1 MTPAD
6 LCTRGQRFYPGFD
19 MPLVCRP
26 GPEILPAQADAPR
39 LGLCLLER
47 GRLSLAWGETVTGPA
62 LVLLDERARPAC
74 QASTDACGA
83 SLFFHPEVVNSA
95 FARRIVPSAGDA
107 DLPLSSAQD
116 LYLFE
121 AFLGLNGQAA
131 VVPLKPASAE
141 RLARCFHE
149 IDMLIAVQPHEVWP
163 CMTRS
168 FLIEALFLLR
178 LALQDARDARV
189 VPAQDRRLE
198 RALALLHEHFHEPLS
213 LDDVARHSATNR
225 TTLNA
230 LLRQRTGLPMR
241 AYLVEL
247 RMRMAESLLRDT
259 ELPVNVI
266 ANRVGYENPSHFIR
280 QFRSQ
285 RGVTPNGFRQTR
297 H

>member
-1 MTPAD
+1 MSQGLHT
-6 LCTRGQRFYPGFD
+6 LGQRFYPGFE
-19 MPLVCRP
+19 MPLAYRP
-26 GPEILPAQADAPR
+26 GLEILPAQTEAPR
-39 LGLCLLER
+39 LGLCLLES
-47 GRLSLAWGETVTGPA
+47 GRLSLAHAGAVEGPA
-62 LVLLDERARPAC
+62 LLLLDETARPAC
-74 QASTDACGA
+74 VPSPDVRGA
-83 SLFFHPEVVNSA
+83 SLYFHPEVVNSA
-95 FARRIVPSAGDA
+95 FASRILPRAGDA

-121 AFLGLNGQAA
+121 AFLGLNGQVAL
-131 VVPLKPASAE
+131 VPLNPVSAA
-141 RLARCFHE
+141 RLGRCFRE
-149 IDMLIAVQPHEVWP
+149 IGALIETQPHEVWP

-178 LALQDARDARV
+178 LVLQEAHAAAQPAVRD
-189 VPAQDRRLE
+189 PRLE

-213 LDDVARHSATNR
+213 LDEVARHSATNR

-266 ANRVGYENPSHFIR
+266 AHRVGYENPSHFIR

-285 RGVTPNGFRQTR
+285 RGVTPNSFRQTR